1 MLFMQPLFVLTG
13 LCTKIAR
20 IRAEKAYE
28 LFVGTIMETGLSKRL
43 SVKRCGEVLLHFRFS
58 AYSGEGQGY
67 SHVLSFLK
75 TLCFITFRTSLFSK
89 LDFYFTAYL
98 ISARAPVTKLIKTP
112 SSYNPLHIDPF
123 NKSRRHFEYSIY
135 DVIRGKIP

>member
-1 MLFMQPLFVLTG
+1 MLFMQPLFVLTS
-13 LCTKIAR
+13 LCTKVAR

-43 SVKRCGEVLLHFRFS
+43 SVKRCGEVSLHFRFS
-58 AYSGEGQGY
+58 AYSGKGQGY

-89 LDFYFTAYL
+89 LDFYFTAHL
-98 ISARAPVTKLIKTP
+98 ISARP
-112 SSYNPLHIDPF
+112 SSYSPSHIM
-123 NKSRRHFEYSIY
+123 
-135 DVIRGKIP
+135 